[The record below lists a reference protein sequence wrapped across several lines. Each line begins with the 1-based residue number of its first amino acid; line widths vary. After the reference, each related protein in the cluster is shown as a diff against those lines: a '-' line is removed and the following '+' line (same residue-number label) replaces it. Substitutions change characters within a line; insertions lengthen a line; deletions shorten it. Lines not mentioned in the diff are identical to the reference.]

1 MREHIRATIG
11 GRKFSE
17 KMKRALCRLLDGE
30 SYRIAATCEHVGFR
44 ELHRNAATIPGLQTA
59 HLIAWRDDW
68 GTDFPPTWRQHLR
81 DLDEA
86 G

>member
-1 MREHIRATIG
+1 MSEHITAAIEAR
-11 GRKFSE
+11 RFSQR
-17 KMKRALCRLLDGE
+17 MKRALCRVLNGE
-30 SYRIAATCEHVGFR
+30 SYRIAATCERVGFR
-44 ELHRNAATIPGLQTA
+44 ELHRNAATIPGLREA

-68 GTDFPPTWRQHLR
+68 GADFPPTWRQHLR